1 MSIAHG
7 EAKTIVFLG
16 DIVGQPGRRAVLQA
30 MPDIRARWNPAAVIA
45 NAENIRNGSGCTPD
59 LYRGLRDA
67 GIDAVTLGDHA
78 FRDQKIVTELEA
90 PLHPI
95 CRPANL
101 SAKAPGKRWVRIAP
115 GERFPKPIY
124 VLTVLGRI
132 FMPLPADDPF
142 AAVDAMLAVLPEP
155 DSCVIVEAHME
166 ATSEKHAL
174 AHHLDGR
181 VTAVIGSHTHVP
193 TADARVLK
201 RGTAYITD
209 VGMCGPY
216 DTVIGRDASMVVKA
230 MTTALHVAF
239 EMGEGGERT
248 CGAAIAVDPRSC
260 RATSIERI
268 DIEADRTR
276 APFR

>member
-7 EAKTIVFLG
+7 ETKTIVFLG
-16 DIVGQPGRRAVLQA
+16 DIVGQPGRRAVLQS

-59 LYRGLRDA
+59 LYRGLREAGVDA
-67 GIDAVTLGDHA
+67 ITLGDHA
-78 FRDQKIVTELEA
+78 FREPKIVTELEA

-101 SAKAPGKRWVRIAP
+101 SAKAPGKRCVRIAP

-124 VLTVLGRI
+124 VVTVLGRI

-142 AAVDAMLAVLPEP
+142 AAVDAMLASLPEP

-181 VTAVIGSHTHVP
+181 VTAVLGSHTHVP
-193 TADARVLK
+193 TADARILK

-209 VGMCGPY
+209 LGMCGPY

-248 CGAAIAVDPRSC
+248 CGAAIAVDPRTC
-260 RATSIERI
+260 RATAIERV

>member
-1 MSIAHG
+1 
-7 EAKTIVFLG
+7 
-16 DIVGQPGRRAVLQA
+16 
-30 MPDIRARWNPAAVIA
+30 
-45 NAENIRNGSGCTPD
+45 
-59 LYRGLRDA
+59 
-67 GIDAVTLGDHA
+67 
-78 FRDQKIVTELEA
+78 
-90 PLHPI
+90 
-95 CRPANL
+95 
-101 SAKAPGKRWVRIAP
+101 
-115 GERFPKPIY
+115 
-124 VLTVLGRI
+124 
-132 FMPLPADDPF
+132 
-142 AAVDAMLAVLPEP
+142 
-155 DSCVIVEAHME
+155 ME

-181 VTAVIGSHTHVP
+181 VAAVVGSHTHVP
-193 TADARVLK
+193 TADARILK

-248 CGAAIAVDPRSC
+248 CGAAITVDPRTC
-260 RATSIERI
+260 RATAIERI